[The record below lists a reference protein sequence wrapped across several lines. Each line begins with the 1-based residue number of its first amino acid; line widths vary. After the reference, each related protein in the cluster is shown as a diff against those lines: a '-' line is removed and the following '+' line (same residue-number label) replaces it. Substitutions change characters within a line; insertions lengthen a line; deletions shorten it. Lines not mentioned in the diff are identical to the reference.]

1 MPIPAPVI
9 PPDSSSSNSGS
20 TGMSKV
26 FIDNTPITPG
36 GSVEIYNYTFS
47 RQLTIT
53 ASKTIGDYNSIL
65 LCDATA
71 GDITLT
77 FPSGKAAIGKM
88 LIVAKIDAGPHHI
101 AVSAITGE
109 TIYARSSFS
118 VINAHYET
126 ATFVG
131 VVVGTTGGWMK
142 VD

>member
-1 MPIPAPVI
+1 MATAIPVT
-9 PPDSSSSNSGS
+9 PPDSSGGSTGS

-71 GDITLT
+71 GAITLT

-88 LIVAKIDAGPHHI
+88 LIVAKIDTGSHHVHMI
-101 AVSAITGE
+101 AMSGE
-109 TIYARSSFS
+109 TIYAPSSFNGLTS
-118 VINAHYET
+118 HHDT
-126 ATFVG
+126 ATFIG
-131 VVVGTTGGWMK
+131 VVIGTTGGWMK

>member
-1 MPIPAPVI
+1 MATAIPVT
-9 PPDSSSSNSGS
+9 PPDSSGGSTGS

-26 FIDNTPITPG
+26 FIDNTPVTPG

-65 LCDATA
+65 LCDASGA
-71 GDITLT
+71 AIVLT
-77 FPSGKAAIGKM
+77 FPSGKAAVGKM
-88 LIVAKIDAGPHHI
+88 LIVAKTDVTGNS
-101 AVSAITGE
+101 VTITGISGE
-109 TIYARSSFS
+109 TIFAPAGFSGLTTQYAT
-118 VINAHYET
+118 V
-126 ATFVG
+126 TFIG

>member
-1 MPIPAPVI
+1 MATAIPVT
-9 PPDSSSSNSGS
+9 PPDSSSGSTGS

-26 FIDNTPITPG
+26 FIDNTPVTPG

-53 ASKTIGDYNSIL
+53 ATRSISDYNSIL

-88 LIVAKIDAGPHHI
+88 LIVAKIDTGPHHI

-109 TIYARSSFS
+109 TIYASGSFS
-118 VINAHYET
+118 VINSHYET

-131 VVVGTTGGWMK
+131 VVVGTTGGWIK